1 MEAVHLVTDK
11 ENIADI
17 VLLPGDPLR
26 AKYIAENFL
35 ENAVLVNTIRNMFAF
50 TGTYKGRK
58 ITVMGSGMGMPSMGI
73 YAYELYHLYNVKK
86 IIRIGTA
93 GSNNPKI
100 RIGDVVLATG
110 AFTVSNY
117 AFSYSNEDK
126 HFEKATPSLVNTI
139 EKTANELDIPIVKGP
154 ILTTDIFDVYVDGE
168 HIKKACPI
176 NDEILAKEMESFA
189 LFHIARKEN
198 KEADALISIV
208 DSEYDDNMIT
218 PEDRETKLNKMIKL
232 ALESIIKED

>member
-1 MEAVHLVTDK
+1 MEPIHLVTDK

-35 ENAVLVNTIRNMFAF
+35 EDAVLVNTIRNMFAY
-50 TGTYKGRK
+50 TGTYKGKR

-73 YAYELYHLYNVKK
+73 YAYELYHIYDVKK

-100 RIGDVVLATG
+100 KIGDVVLATG
-110 AFTVSNY
+110 AYTVSNF
-117 AFSYSNEDK
+117 AFSYSNEER
-126 HFEKATPSLVNTI
+126 HFEKASAELINTI
-139 EKTANELDIPIVKGP
+139 EETSKDLNINIIKGP
-154 ILTTDIFDVYVDGE
+154 IITSDIFDVYINGD
-168 HIKKACPI
+168 HIKEACPI
-176 NDEILAKEMESFA
+176 WNEILAKEMESFA
-189 LFHIARKEN
+189 LFHVARKEN
-198 KEADALISIV
+198 KEADSLISIV

-218 PEDRETKLNKMIKL
+218 PEDRETKLNKMITL
-232 ALESIIKED
+232 ALESIIK

>member
-1 MEAVHLVTDK
+1 MEAVHLVTEK

-35 ENAVLVNTIRNMFAF
+35 EDAKLVNTIRNMFAF
-50 TGTYKGRK
+50 TGTYKGKR

-73 YAYELYHLYNVKK
+73 YAYELYHLYDVKK

-100 RIGDVVLATG
+100 KLGDVVLATG
-110 AFTVSNY
+110 AYTVSNF
-117 AFSYSNEDK
+117 AFSYSNEER
-126 HFEKATPSLVNTI
+126 HFEKATPSLVNVI
-139 EKTANELDIPIVKGP
+139 EETAKENNIDIVKGP
-154 ILTTDIFDVYVDGE
+154 IMTTDIFDVYVDAE

-189 LFHIARKEN
+189 LFHIARIEG
-198 KEADALISIV
+198 KEADALISVV
-208 DSEYDDNMIT
+208 DSEFDDNMIT
-218 PEDRETKLNKMIKL
+218 PEDRETKLNKMITL
-232 ALESIIKED
+232 ALESIIK